1 MNKGRSGDPRNSRK
15 TGSAGKTSRTS
26 RGGASGT
33 KRTASA
39 GSKPGSKPKSGGSK
53 PSDRNTEAPTKNVT
67 ARDKRKYIEYKQRLK
82 KGDPMPKFSDDSIR
96 LNKYLSNAGVC
107 SRREADVF
115 IANGIVS
122 VNGTV
127 VTEMGYRVS
136 LTDVVKYGD
145 ESVRPATRRYVLL
158 NKPKGFI
165 TAFDDALGRKTVM
178 SLVKK
183 ACKEQL
189 YPVGRMEK
197 ESTGLFFFTND
208 GDMMKKLVHPQYK
221 SKKIYHLET
230 DKPVKREDI
239 EKLKGGID
247 LEDGKTYFDNI
258 EYVKD
263 NSREVGVELTSGK
276 NSVARRA
283 FESLGYKVHRVDRV
297 MFAGLTKKD
306 LPRGNFR
313 HLSESEI
320 NFLKMS

>member
-1 MNKGRSGDPRNSRK
+1 MNKGRGGNSGKP
-15 TGSAGKTSRTS
+15 GSAGKITRTS
-26 RGGASGT
+26 RGTSNAT
-33 KRTASA
+33 TRTASA

-53 PSDRNTEAPTKNVT
+53 PTSKNEHPNKKNVT
-67 ARDKRKYIEYKQRLK
+67 DRDKRKYIDYKQKVK

-122 VNGTV
+122 VNGEI
-127 VTEMGYRVS
+127 VTEMGYRVK
-136 LTDVVKYGD
+136 LTDIVKYGD
-145 ESVRPATRRYVLL
+145 ESVSPATKRYVLL

-197 ESTGLFFFTND
+197 EATGLFFFTND
-208 GDMMKKLVHPQYK
+208 GDMMKKLIHPQYK
-221 SKKIYHLET
+221 AKKMYHIEI
-230 DKPVKREDI
+230 DKPMSKEDI
-239 EKLKGGID
+239 EKMISGID
-247 LEDGKTYFDNI
+247 LEDGRTFFDKI
-258 EYVKD
+258 EYVKG
-263 NSREVGVELTSGK
+263 NARELGIELTSGK

-283 FESLGYKVHRVDRV
+283 LESLGYKVHRADRV
-297 MFAGLTKKD
+297 QYAGLSKKD

>member
-1 MNKGRSGDPRNSRK
+1 MNKGRGGNSGKP
-15 TGSAGKTSRTS
+15 GSAGKTTRTS
-26 RGGASGT
+26 RGTSKAT
-33 KRTASA
+33 TRTASA
-39 GSKPGSKPKSGGSK
+39 GSKPGSKPKSGGS
-53 PSDRNTEAPTKNVT
+53 TPTSKNEHPNKKNVT
-67 ARDKRKYIEYKQRLK
+67 DRDKRKYIDYKQKVK

-122 VNGTV
+122 VNGEI
-127 VTEMGYRVS
+127 VTEMGYRVK
-136 LTDVVKYGD
+136 LTDIVKYGD
-145 ESVRPATRRYVLL
+145 ESVSPATKRYVLL

-197 ESTGLFFFTND
+197 EATGLFFFTND
-208 GDMMKKLVHPQYK
+208 GDMMKKLIHPQYK
-221 SKKIYHLET
+221 AKKIYHIEI
-230 DKPVKREDI
+230 DKPMSKEDT
-239 EKLKGGID
+239 EKMIGGID
-247 LEDGKTYFDNI
+247 LEDGRTFFDKI
-258 EYVKD
+258 EYVKG
-263 NSREVGVELTSGK
+263 NARELGIELTSGK

-283 FESLGYKVHRVDRV
+283 LESLGYKVHRADRV
-297 MFAGLTKKD
+297 QYAGLSKKD

>member
-1 MNKGRSGDPRNSRK
+1 MNKGRGGNSGKP
-15 TGSAGKTSRTS
+15 GSAGKITRTS
-26 RGGASGT
+26 RGTSNAT
-33 KRTASA
+33 TRTASA

-53 PSDRNTEAPTKNVT
+53 PTSKNEHPNKKNVT
-67 ARDKRKYIEYKQRLK
+67 DRDKRKYIDYKQKVK

-122 VNGTV
+122 VNGEI
-127 VTEMGYRVS
+127 VTEMGYRVK
-136 LTDVVKYGD
+136 LTDIVKYGD
-145 ESVRPATRRYVLL
+145 ESVSPATKRYVLL

-197 ESTGLFFFTND
+197 EATGLFFFTND
-208 GDMMKKLVHPQYK
+208 GDMMKKLIHPQYK
-221 SKKIYHLET
+221 AKKMYHIEI
-230 DKPVKREDI
+230 DKPMSKEDI
-239 EKLKGGID
+239 EKMISGID
-247 LEDGKTYFDNI
+247 LEDGRTFFDKI
-258 EYVKD
+258 EYVKG
-263 NSREVGVELTSGK
+263 NARELGIELTSGK

-283 FESLGYKVHRVDRV
+283 LESLGYKVHRVDRV
-297 MFAGLTKKD
+297 QYAGLSKKD

>member
-1 MNKGRSGDPRNSRK
+1 MNKGRGGNSGKP
-15 TGSAGKTSRTS
+15 GSAGKITRTS
-26 RGGASGT
+26 RGTSNAT
-33 KRTASA
+33 TRTASA

-53 PSDRNTEAPTKNVT
+53 PTSKNEHPNKKNVT
-67 ARDKRKYIEYKQRLK
+67 DRDKRKYIDYKQKVK

-122 VNGTV
+122 VNGEI
-127 VTEMGYRVS
+127 VTEMGYRVK
-136 LTDVVKYGD
+136 LTDIVKYGD
-145 ESVRPATRRYVLL
+145 ESVSPATKRYVLL

-197 ESTGLFFFTND
+197 EATGLFFFTND
-208 GDMMKKLVHPQYK
+208 GDMMKKLIHPQYK
-221 SKKIYHLET
+221 AKKMYHIEI
-230 DKPVKREDI
+230 DKPMAKEDI
-239 EKLKGGID
+239 EKMISGID
-247 LEDGKTYFDNI
+247 LEDGRTFFDKI
-258 EYVKD
+258 EYVKG
-263 NSREVGVELTSGK
+263 NARELGIELTSGK

-283 FESLGYKVHRVDRV
+283 LESLGYKVHRVDRV
-297 MFAGLTKKD
+297 QYAGLSKKD

>member
-1 MNKGRSGDPRNSRK
+1 MNKGTRGGSQNSRK
-15 TGSAGKTSRTS
+15 TGPAGKTKRGGTKPASRT
-26 RGGASGT
+26 T
-33 KRTASA
+33 QPRTASA
-39 GSKPGSKPKSGGSK
+39 GSKPGSKPKER
-53 PSDRNTEAPTKNVT
+53 PADAPKKVT
-67 ARDKRKYIEYKQRLK
+67 DRDKRKYIDFKQKVK
-82 KGDPMPKFSDDSIR
+82 KGDPMPKFSDDAIR

-107 SRREADVF
+107 SRREADMY
-115 IANGIVS
+115 IANGLVS
-122 VNGTV
+122 VNGVV

-136 LTDVVKYGD
+136 LTDVIKYGD

-197 ESTGLFFFTND
+197 EATGLFFFTND
-208 GDMMKKLVHPQYK
+208 GDMMKKLIHPQYK
-221 SKKIYHLET
+221 AKKLYHLEL

-239 EKLKGGID
+239 EKLLAGID
-247 LEDGKTYFDNI
+247 LEDGKVFFDNI

-263 NSREVGVELTSGK
+263 NAREVGVELTSGK

-283 FESLGYKVHRVDRV
+283 FESLGYAVGKVDRV
-297 MFAGLTKKD
+297 QYAGLSKKD

-313 HLSESEI
+313 HLTESEV

>member
-1 MNKGRSGDPRNSRK
+1 MNKGRGGNSGKP
-15 TGSAGKTSRTS
+15 GSAGKITRTS
-26 RGGASGT
+26 RGASNAT
-33 KRTASA
+33 TRTASA

-53 PSDRNTEAPTKNVT
+53 PTSKNEHPNKKNVT
-67 ARDKRKYIEYKQRLK
+67 DRDKRKYIDYKQKVK

-122 VNGTV
+122 VNGEI
-127 VTEMGYRVS
+127 VTEMGYRVK
-136 LTDVVKYGD
+136 LTDIVKYGD
-145 ESVRPATRRYVLL
+145 ESVSPATKRYVLL

-197 ESTGLFFFTND
+197 EATGLFFFTND
-208 GDMMKKLVHPQYK
+208 GDMMKKLIHPQYK
-221 SKKIYHLET
+221 AKKMYHIEI
-230 DKPVKREDI
+230 DKPMSKEDI
-239 EKLKGGID
+239 EKMISGID
-247 LEDGKTYFDNI
+247 LEDGRTFFDKI
-258 EYVKD
+258 EYVKG
-263 NSREVGVELTSGK
+263 NARELGIELTSGK

-283 FESLGYKVHRVDRV
+283 LESLGYKVHRVDRV
-297 MFAGLTKKD
+297 QYAGLSKKD